1 MKVEITGRHID
12 ITPAIRSYVQ
22 KKLAKFGKILGDD
35 INFHVIID
43 VVKDR
48 QKAEILLKSKLL
60 ELNGKGQSDDLYNSI
75 IQAIE
80 RLERQALKQKGKLI
94 EGKRSKAK
102 EKSVATRTGVGEPT
116 SRVLARKAAGV
127 REETLNRK
135 PMTTDEA
142 ILEIEHT
149 AAAFLAFRNADSGD
163 MNVIYR
169 RKDGA
174 LRLIRG

>member
-22 KKLAKFGKILGDD
+22 KKLAKFGKLLGDD

-48 QKAEILLKSKLL
+48 QKADILLKSRLL
-60 ELNGKGQSDDLYNSI
+60 EVTGKGQSNDLYNSI
-75 IQAIE
+75 IQAVE
-80 RLERQALKQKGKLI
+80 RLERQTLKQKGKLI

-102 EKSVATRTGVGEPT
+102 EKSVATRTGAGEPT
-116 SRVLARKAAGV
+116 SRSLARKAVGV

-135 PMTTDEA
+135 PMATDEA
-142 ILEIEHT
+142 ILELEHT
-149 AAAFLAFRNADSGD
+149 EAAFLAFRNVDSGD
-163 MNVIYR
+163 MNVVYR
-169 RKDGA
+169 RKDGS